1 MRHLL
6 TQHIMQEQATS
17 LSPYKIRTEHLDS
30 AVFHILLS
38 STVLGKSHTC
48 IVCVEHI
55 LTRLLKEDVHGHQLV
70 IELTTC
76 QAQFLSDLCSRIAW
90 STA

>member
-1 MRHLL
+1 
-6 TQHIMQEQATS
+6 
-17 LSPYKIRTEHLDS
+17 
-30 AVFHILLS
+30 
-38 STVLGKSHTC
+38 
-48 IVCVEHI
+48 
-55 LTRLLKEDVHGHQLV
+55 VHGHQLV